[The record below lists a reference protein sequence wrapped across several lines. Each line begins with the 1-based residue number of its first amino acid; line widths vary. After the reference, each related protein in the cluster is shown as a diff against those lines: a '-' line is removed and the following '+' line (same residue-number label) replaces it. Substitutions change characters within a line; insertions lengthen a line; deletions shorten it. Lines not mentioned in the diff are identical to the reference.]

1 MPSAW
6 LFDGA
11 YLNTSES
18 KVLFVSSINAH
29 SSPDQ
34 SPSMRVG
41 VSASVSSPN
50 ASASRLAGS
59 IVTTTAR
66 RPCRAPSM
74 ASTAAVVV
82 LPTPPDPQHTMIRR
96 VRVNGASVTMLQRS
110 RCCLQRTDGRRQRV
124 AQRVDLRG
132 AQLGTEQI
140 RQSQLREI
148 QAVGQSTELLLL
160 QLMARPSEVG

>member
-11 YLNTSES
+11 YLRTRASN
-18 KVLFVSSINAH
+18 VLLTSSISAH

-41 VSASVSSPN
+41 VSASVSSPR

-59 IVTTTAR
+59 MVTTTAR
-66 RPCRAPSM
+66 RPWRAPSK

-82 LPTPPDPQHTMIRR
+82 LPTPPDPQHTITRR
-96 VRVNGASVTMLQRS
+96 VRVRGARVNARPRSYRELQG
-110 RCCLQRTDGRRQRV
+110 TDGVGQGVGQLAELSRT
-124 AQRVDLRG
+124 
-132 AQLGTEQI
+132 QLGAEQE
-140 RQSQLREI
+140 RQVQLGELEPVV
-148 QAVGQSTELLLL
+148 QAC
-160 QLMARPSEVG
+160 QL